1 MLINT
6 DALVLD
12 IPYYF
17 PLRNDHTYRVFGTKI
32 GEICSFCLSFILVI
46 LYENPQGLQQR
57 FCQC

>member
-46 LYENPQGLQQR
+46 LYENPQGLQ
-57 FCQC
+57 